1 MAPEDPNFLKLDI
14 DDEVDEEQRLKDLSL
29 INEKPYNEFRL
40 TPEMLDKLNNILK
53 LFEGTHNFHNF
64 TSKM

>member
-40 TPEMLDKLNNILK
+40 TAEMLDKLNNILK

-64 TSKM
+64 T

>member
-14 DDEVDEEQRLKDLSL
+14 DDEVDEEQRLKDLSV
-29 INEKPYNEFRL
+29 INGKPYNEFRL
-40 TPEMLDKLNNILK
+40 TSEMLDKLNNILK